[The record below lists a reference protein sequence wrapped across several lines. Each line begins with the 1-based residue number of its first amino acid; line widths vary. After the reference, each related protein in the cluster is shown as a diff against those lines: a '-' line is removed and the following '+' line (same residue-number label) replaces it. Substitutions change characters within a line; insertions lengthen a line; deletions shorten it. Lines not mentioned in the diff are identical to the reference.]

1 MFIFLWL
8 NFSCQQ
14 SRLHLERVTQTPSS
28 NVDMSDVE
36 HISDY
41 EELADFIVKDDDVNG
56 ESGEIPGE
64 EQEEEEPSID
74 RLATLTNTL
83 RTTESPT
90 NRILKAHISILVSA
104 LGGPD
109 HASEDGFYKLGH
121 DALACLRDIKRWIK
135 SVDERNSTSDVALAC
150 ADCGLLQNDL
160 TVILCQWDKPAPGVT
175 QTRTTDKIMIACLEL
190 MVLLTWP
197 TEVDRKAAVEEYSS
211 KARTRLAQL
220 RYKHHILTYRNGKTI
235 KAVIRLG
242 LHALKIPEQ
251 DREPRDLS
259 ILRLIVYFLRNIL
272 YIEPLP
278 ESNGKKAVSNFLRYP
293 SGISPDDLSIASIL
307 PVLQSNN
314 ALVFLTSIAHS
325 VLANIR
331 DEQFGLLT
339 MECLYLITRELQ
351 AETFFQE
358 TNSMASAHD
367 ATKVVPPASAAA
379 GLNLSALLSEEDK
392 RKKHLKS
399 LMSTRHGRFG
409 TLLSLQNSSNASYL
423 AVSGQKA
430 LASTRDTLE
439 KLDSTKKWHK
449 TSTFRYDSNSFVR
462 AATASLYGK
471 TAQIFL
477 TFIDQLLSSGSFN
490 NLLKFVS
497 RYLTNLAND
506 EIGRAGILHAIDSHE
521 LASYFLTVS
530 WFFRFKRNKSEKLS
544 NTSLS
549 PKEDGI
555 GYGSVGA
562 ALSEVNFILLTS
574 YLRSSFESRD
584 YNSLHV
590 AMVCFREML
599 LIANS
604 IFSKK
609 RTQEEI
615 NLISEEDI
623 NEDRE
628 LAEGIIR
635 KLFSQKEFLDMCV
648 NIPKSA
654 DKHSPEFLK
663 VVVSVVHIL
672 LKSFETLSN
681 EDVHLFIKTRRRMRK
696 LQNNDGL
703 NQQMDREHWHL
714 IDRGSDEEDDEE
726 EIKIITRER
735 KLDYRN
741 TEVRFFHPE
750 IVSTHIKYLSRY
762 EEMSHDEIKR
772 GISYFHK
779 LFVVHKDYSMLY
791 RLDFMMTLQNLQTF
805 LPRSSSIRR
814 HVDEFVIYF
823 MKKFQESLLNFPT
836 AIEVLFPRFENLEY
850 KGFLSTGD
858 LEFYDSR
865 SNGKT
870 LGSKTNSYFD
880 SEAVQPRAAT
890 IMQFVDAGKSL
901 DEKIGAITYHLMK
914 KKNTTKLLALLSEE
928 FARIATSISHG
939 NKSALSL
946 RLNLANRRLVIS
958 ELLVRLL
965 LEIVG
970 FNLPFL
976 QNDDTTLRAN
986 SLKDTLVEAGVLLKK
1001 WLQQH
1006 VAGTGDIE
1014 PFLDQFQLVIFTSE
1028 QLNFGKK
1035 ALEKQRAGEI
1045 LVQDADLHISE
1056 DVVHTLIGLARRREY
1071 DEQVAATYYAEDD
1084 MEDYSLD
1091 ANNANTLQSQT
1102 MRSSRRSQ
1110 HNNDEILD
1118 GLDDYDSDAPKQNR
1132 NSRKKTQQQH
1142 SQSQELPFKPA
1153 ISAELVADSDDDSD
1167 SEENRLFFERE
1178 EKLRQ
1183 LIASRGGVANKED
1196 LKAFQDSWSNLVTPQ
1211 SRTELRNAVSNASL
1225 LFVAELDD
1233 EDYDIIKNGAFIEKN
1248 GTAEDG
1254 LKRKS
1259 DPVEVVTR
1267 KRRMILDEDDD

>member
-1 MFIFLWL
+1 
-8 NFSCQQ
+8 
-14 SRLHLERVTQTPSS
+14 
-28 NVDMSDVE
+28 MSDKE
-36 HISDY
+36 HLSDY
-41 EELADFIVKDDDVNG
+41 EELADFIVRDDAPHS
-56 ESGEIPGE
+56 ESEEIHEE
-64 EQEEEEPSID
+64 EQEEEEPSVD

-90 NRILKAHISILVSA
+90 NRILKAHIAILASA

-109 HASEDGFYKLGH
+109 HTTDAGLYKLGH
-121 DALACLRDIKRWIK
+121 DALACLKDLKRWIK
-135 SVDERNSTSDVALAC
+135 SVDERNGTSEVALAC

-160 TVILCQWDKPAPGVT
+160 TVILCQWDKPVPGVT
-175 QTRTTDKIMIACLEL
+175 RTRTTDKIMVACLEL

-197 TEVDRKAAVEEYSS
+197 TEMNRKAPVEEYSS

-220 RYKHHILTYRNGKTI
+220 RYKHHILTYRNGRTL

-251 DREPRDLS
+251 EREPRDLS
-259 ILRLIVYFLRNIL
+259 ILRLIVYLLRNVL

-278 ESNGKKAVSNFLRYP
+278 ESNGKKAASNFLRYP
-293 SGISPDDLSIASIL
+293 NGINPDDLSIASIL
-307 PVLQSNN
+307 PVLHDNN
-314 ALVFLTSIAHS
+314 VLMFITSIAHS
-325 VLANIR
+325 VLTNIR

-351 AETFFQE
+351 AESFFRELAVVE
-358 TNSMASAHD
+358 TPNDS
-367 ATKVVPPASAAA
+367 TKVVPPASAAA
-379 GLNLSALLSEEDK
+379 GLDLSALLSEEDK
-392 RKKHLKS
+392 RKKRLKS
-399 LMSTRHGRFG
+399 AMSSRHGRFG

-430 LASTRDTLE
+430 LTSTYDTLE
-439 KLDSTKKWHK
+439 KLDSTKNWHK

-462 AATASLYGK
+462 AATTTLYGK
-471 TAQIFL
+471 TAQIFV
-477 TFIDQLLSSGSFN
+477 TFVDQLLSSGSFN
-490 NLLKFVS
+490 NLLKFVA

-530 WFFRFKRNKSEKLS
+530 WFFCFKRNKSEKLADH
-544 NTSLS
+544 SLS
-549 PKEDGI
+549 PKEDGV

-599 LIANS
+599 FIANS

-615 NLISEEDI
+615 NLNSEEDI

-672 LKSFETLSN
+672 LKSFETLAN

-696 LQNNDGL
+696 LQSNSGL

-714 IDRGSDEEDDEE
+714 IDRGSDEEEDEE

-750 IVSTHIKYLSRY
+750 IVSTHIKFLSRY
-762 EEMSHDEIKR
+762 EEMSHDEIKK

-779 LFVVHKDYSMLY
+779 LFVVNKDYSMLY
-791 RLDFMMTLQNLQTF
+791 RLDFMMILYKLQAY
-805 LPRSSSIRR
+805 LPKSSSIRK
-814 HVDEFVIYF
+814 HVDEFVMYF

-865 SNGKT
+865 SKNN
-870 LGSKTNSYFD
+870 LSGSKTNSYFD

-890 IMQFVDAGKSL
+890 IMQFVDPNKTL

-928 FARIATSISHG
+928 FGRIAGSMSHG
-939 NKSALSL
+939 NKLALTL
-946 RLNLANRRLVIS
+946 RLNLANRRLVVS
-958 ELLVRLL
+958 ELLIRLL
-965 LEIVG
+965 LVTVG

-976 QNDDTTLRAN
+976 QNDDT
-986 SLKDTLVEAGVLLKK
+986 SLKANALKDLLVEASVLLKK
-1001 WLQQH
+1001 WLKSH
-1006 VAGTGDIE
+1006 VVGTGDIE
-1014 PFLDQFQLVIFTSE
+1014 PFLDQFQVVIFSSE
-1028 QLNFGKK
+1028 QLNFGKE
-1035 ALEKQRAGEI
+1035 ALDKQRAGEV
-1045 LVQDADLHISE
+1045 LVPDADLQIRDDDIHN
-1056 DVVHTLIGLARRREY
+1056 LIGLARRKEY
-1071 DEQVAATYYAEDD
+1071 DEQAAAKYYAEDD
-1084 MEDYSLD
+1084 MDGYLLGD
-1091 ANNANTLQSQT
+1091 DGVYMQLQNS
-1102 MRSSRRSQ
+1102 RSRGRKRR
-1110 HNNDEILD
+1110 NEDEILD
-1118 GLDDYDSDAPKQNR
+1118 GLDDSDSETPK
-1132 NSRKKTQQQH
+1132 RKRTSKRKSHQQH
-1142 SQSQELPFKPA
+1142 SELQEPIFKPS

-1167 SEENRLFFERE
+1167 TEENRLFFERE

-1183 LIASRGGVANKED
+1183 LIASRGGIANKED
-1196 LKAFQDSWSNLVTPQ
+1196 LVAFQDSWSNLISSL
-1211 SRTELRNAVSNASL
+1211 SRPELRNAVSSATL

-1233 EDYDIIKNGAFIEKN
+1233 EDYEGAKDMSFNGQSSIDNNDAVEN
-1248 GTAEDG
+1248 ELMRNSG
-1254 LKRKS
+1254 KS
-1259 DPVEVVTR
+1259 ELVTR
-1267 KRRMILDEDDD
+1267 KRRMILDDDDE